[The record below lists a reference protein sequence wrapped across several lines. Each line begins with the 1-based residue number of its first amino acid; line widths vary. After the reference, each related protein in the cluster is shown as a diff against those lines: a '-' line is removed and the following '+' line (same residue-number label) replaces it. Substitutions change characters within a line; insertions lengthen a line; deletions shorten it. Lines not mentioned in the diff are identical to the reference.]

1 MFQKKFFCLFFIFL
15 FTGCLQSTY
24 VKNLHLNMD
33 VSEAPEV
40 HGANTY
46 QLSNTSLKR
55 LTGKLNYNIEDER
68 EFDNGSRDIV
78 YEVGVLDFTFKYDYI
93 KKGKDYLFAGAGV
106 GYKDGLF
113 YHFSLG
119 ANMPHIEIGGF
130 LGLYHHFTQLDYKG
144 KYCTEFFLFF
154 PTECEPFS
162 KEYYDIT
169 TSFFVGA
176 FASFYLEKFFINY
189 SVSVYD
195 PTVTLK
201 IPNGDYSL
209 SLPSISSHYLA
220 LGYRLNKKIEFT
232 SGAIFNYI
240 NSPAASWYIGFTSG
254 INFYL

>member
-1 MFQKKFFCLFFIFL
+1 MFQKIFFLLFFIFL
-15 FTGCLQSTY
+15 FTGCSLPS

-55 LTGKLNYNIEDER
+55 LTGKLNYNLEDER
-68 EFDNGSRDIV
+68 EFENGSRDIV

-144 KYCTEFFLFF
+144 EYCTESFLFF

-162 KEYYDIT
+162 KEDYDIT
-169 TSFFVGA
+169 TSLFVGA

-220 LGYRLNKKIEFT
+220 FGYRLNKRLEFT

-240 NSPAASWYIGFTSG
+240 HSPAASWYIGLTSG

>member
-1 MFQKKFFCLFFIFL
+1 MFQKKFFLLFFIFL
-15 FTGCLQSTY
+15 FTGCSLPS

-55 LTGKLNYNIEDER
+55 LTGKLNYNLEDER
-68 EFDNGSRDIV
+68 EFENGSRDIV
-78 YEVGVLDFTFKYDYI
+78 YYVGVLDFTFKYDYI

-144 KYCTEFFLFF
+144 EYCTESFLFF
-154 PTECEPFS
+154 PTECEHFS
-162 KEYYDIT
+162 KDDYDIT
-169 TSFFVGA
+169 TSLFAGA

-220 LGYRLNKKIEFT
+220 FGYRLNKRLEFT

-240 NSPAASWYIGFTSG
+240 NSPAASWYIGLTSG